1 MKVIIDRFE
10 GEYAVC
16 EKDDRTMINIKKNK
30 LPADVEE
37 GDVLVINGDSIT
49 IDAVETMKRKRK
61 SRHLMDGL
69 FKPKAD

>member
-16 EKDDRTMINIKKNK
+16 EKDDRTMINIKKNE

-37 GDVLVINGDSIT
+37 GDVLFINRDTIT
-49 IDAVETMKRKRK
+49 IDAAETLKRKRE
-61 SRHLMDGL
+61 SRQLLDGL